1 MNRHLVICIGIVAI
15 GLAGA
20 LAACGSSDGT
30 SQISK
35 GQFLTLAN
43 QICAK
48 GNQAIEA
55 TAAKQ
60 FPGGQ
65 ANAEKKQR
73 EQFALGVIVPSLERQ
88 VVAIKK
94 LGSPKGDGA
103 TVKIILA
110 EIKAAILQ
118 VERNP
123 ASFVSS
129 GEEPLAKANKFA
141 AAYGLTACAAR

>member
-1 MNRHLVICIGIVAI
+1 VNRHLVICMGIIAI
-15 GLAGA
+15 WLAGA
-20 LAACGSSDGT
+20 LVACGSSDGT

-35 GQFLTLAN
+35 AQFLTLAN

-48 GNQAIEA
+48 GNQDIEV

-60 FPGGQ
+60 FPAGQ
-65 ANAEKKQR
+65 ASAGEKQR
-73 EQFALGVIVPSLERQ
+73 ERFALKVIVPSLKRQ
-88 VVAIKK
+88 VFAIKN
-94 LGSPKGDGA
+94 LGFPKDDGP
-103 TVKIILA
+103 TVKIVLA

-123 ASFVSS
+123 ASLVST

>member
-1 MNRHLVICIGIVAI
+1 VNRHLVTCIGILAI

-20 LAACGSSDGT
+20 LSACGSSDGT

-35 GQFLTLAN
+35 SQFLTLAN
-43 QICAK
+43 QICVK
-48 GNQAIEA
+48 GNQDIEV

-60 FPGGQ
+60 FPVGQ
-65 ANAEKKQR
+65 VSAGEKQR
-73 EQFALGVIVPSLERQ
+73 ERFALKVIVPNLERQ

-110 EIKAAILQ
+110 EIKAAIVQ
-118 VERNP
+118 VERDP
-123 ASFVSS
+123 ASFVSN

>member
-1 MNRHLVICIGIVAI
+1 VNRHQVICTGIITI
-15 GLAGA
+15 GLAGT

-35 GQFLTLAN
+35 AQFLTLAN

-55 TAAKQ
+55 TASKQ
-60 FPGGQ
+60 FPAGQ
-65 ANAEKKQR
+65 ARAGEKQR
-73 EQFALGVIVPSLERQ
+73 ERFALKVIVPSLESQ

-123 ASFVSS
+123 ASFVSN
-129 GEEPLAKANKFA
+129 GEEPLVKANKFA